1 MTVHIAIATF
11 NSPIY
16 LPKNPP
22 DLARAGQA
30 HTVTSFL
37 GVPWPVAISFVLG
50 SQIREQICNNNP
62 KNKELRQFLIH
73 YKYISN
79 WF

>member
-1 MTVHIAIATF
+1 MDSSLGYRYRVF
-11 NSPIY
+11 YSPIY

-22 DLARAGQA
+22 DLARAEQA

-50 SQIREQICNNNP
+50 SQIREQICNNDQKIQNYG
-62 KNKELRQFLIH
+62 NSDLL
-73 YKYISN
+73 
-79 WF
+79 

>member
-1 MTVHIAIATF
+1 MAF
-11 NSPIY
+11 YSLIY

-37 GVPWPVAISFVLG
+37 GAPWPVAISFVLG
-50 SQIREQICNNNP
+50 SQISEQICHRDR
-62 KNKELRQFLIH
+62 KKHRIMAVSDLL
-73 YKYISN
+73 
-79 WF
+79 